1 MALDGDKIY
10 VGFGFGAI
18 QTGLFLYEALNSANF
33 GRLVVAEIL
42 ADVVDMVR
50 TAGGHFTVNIAHA
63 DRIEGVDIGPVEIEN
78 PAIDTDRERLI
89 TAIAAAHEIGT
100 AIPSVDYY
108 ESAGPGSLH
117 AVLAEGLRQKM
128 RLDGPPAVVY
138 AAENNNHAAEILEAK
153 VFSAIPADERSQ
165 IKERVRFL
173 NTVIGKM
180 SGIVT
185 DRAEIESQG
194 LAATTPQADRAYL
207 VEAFNRILI
216 SEIDFGDQ
224 RAFQRGIEVFA
235 EKKNL
240 LPFEEAKLYGHNA
253 THALAAYLGAMV
265 GVENISELRS
275 VPGMIPFMRDAFV
288 GESGAALIQ
297 KYGDVDALFTV
308 QGYRHYADDLLER
321 MTNPFLHDTVER
333 VGRDPRRKLG
343 WRDRLV
349 GTMRVAIA
357 QDIAP
362 ERYAFGT
369 AAALALLEPAV
380 LTADIQLAPLLD
392 SIWNKTP
399 NDRVERMR
407 VESLLAQAVER
418 LRTWN
423 GAGLPDLSLFWADV
437 F

>member
-42 ADVVDMVR
+42 PDVVDLVR

-63 DRIEGVDIGPVEIEN
+63 DRIEGVDIGAVEIEN
-78 PAIDTDRERLI
+78 PAINKDRERLI
-89 TAIAAAHEIGT
+89 ASIAAAHEIGT

-117 AVLAEGLRQKM
+117 AVLAEGLRQKT
-128 RLDGPPAVVY
+128 RLNGPPAVVY
-138 AAENNNHAAEILEAK
+138 AAENNNYAAEILETK
-153 VFSAIPADERSQ
+153 VFSAIPADELSQ

-194 LAATTPQADRAYL
+194 LAITTPQADRAYL

-216 SEIDFGDQ
+216 SAIDFGDQ
-224 RAFQRGIEVFA
+224 RTFQRGIEVFA

-240 LPFEEAKLYGHNA
+240 MPFEEAKLYGHNA

-265 GVENISELRS
+265 GVEHISELRS
-275 VPGMIPFMRDAFV
+275 VPGMIPFIRDAFV

-297 KYGDVDALFTV
+297 KHGDVDALFTV
-308 QGYRHYADDLLER
+308 QGYRHYAEDLLER
-321 MTNPFLHDTVER
+321 MTNPFLGDTIER

-343 WRDRLV
+343 WQDRLI
-349 GTMRVAIA
+349 GTMRVIMS
-357 QDIAP
+357 QGISP
-362 ERYAFGT
+362 ERYAFGA
-369 AAALALLEPAV
+369 AAALASLEPAV
-380 LTADIQLAPLLD
+380 LDPNINLTPILD
-392 SIWNKTP
+392 SSWQAVPTDP
-399 NDRVERMR
+399 LEREQVEC
-407 VESLLAQAVER
+407 LLEQSVER
-418 LRTWN
+418 LQTWY
-423 GAGLPDLSLFWADV
+423 ASGLPDICLFWAETS
-437 F
+437 